1 MKNEKKS
8 SISPFVF
15 LVFGILIIGF
25 AAFVL
30 LRDQPAAETKHET
43 HAEKP
48 QDSAE
53 PGEPIM
59 PDPAATIA
67 SSTQQEQ
74 ESFEFRVPAFHQN
87 VDALTLPPVM
97 DPATVA
103 PEARAAYTIVK
114 NKPKLI
120 AQLPCFCYCE
130 RWGHGSLHDC
140 FVTEHA
146 VTCDVC
152 MNEAIQADKMDREGV
167 PAAEIR
173 ETIVAQF
180 RAAASDD
187 HAGHNH

>member
-1 MKNEKKS
+1 MKNEKKKS
-8 SISPFVF
+8 SLSPVVF
-15 LVFGILIIGF
+15 LIFGIVIIGF

-30 LRDQPAAETKHET
+30 LRDQPKAETKHET
-43 HAEKP
+43 HAEQP
-48 QDSAE
+48 QSAPE

-59 PDPAATIA
+59 PDPATNIA
-67 SSTQQEQ
+67 SSTQPEPTN
-74 ESFEFRVPAFHQN
+74 EFRVPAFHQN

-97 DPATVA
+97 DPSTVA

-180 RAAASDD
+180 RAAAADD